1 MAISTQRL
9 TRSTVP
15 SNRYAVIIIAIVLA
29 LAVNLVIYA
38 IGRAAGGAFTYTQS
52 GKTSTVDAV
61 AVTFLSVGPLA
72 VGLTLVAILSRRWPV
87 LINAAKIAS
96 PALALATIAL
106 MTIPA
111 HFDTTS
117 TMFLAT
123 MHLTLIPVSV
133 LALTALAPSP

>member
-9 TRSTVP
+9 TCSTVL
-15 SNRYAVIIIAIVLA
+15 SRRYAVIIIAVVLA

-61 AVTFLSVGPLA
+61 AITFLSTGPLT
-72 VGLTLVAILSRRWPV
+72 VGLTLVAILARRWPV

-111 HFDTTS
+111 HFETTS
-117 TMFLAT
+117 TMFLAS
-123 MHLTLIPVSV
+123 MHLMLIPISV

>member
-9 TRSTVP
+9 TRSTVL
-15 SNRYAVIIIAIVLA
+15 SRRYAVIIIAIVLA

-52 GKTSTVDAV
+52 GRTSTVDAV
-61 AVTFLSVGPLA
+61 AITFLSTGPLT

-117 TMFLAT
+117 TMFLAS
-123 MHLTLIPVSV
+123 MHLTLIPISV

>member
-9 TRSTVP
+9 TRSTVL
-15 SNRYAVIIIAIVLA
+15 SRRYAVIIIAIVLT

-61 AVTFLSVGPLA
+61 AITFLSTGPLT

-117 TMFLAT
+117 TMFLAS
-123 MHLTLIPVSV
+123 MHLTLIPISV